1 MTEANQG
8 ILPDAAA
15 VEQRIRSRRAAIMR
29 TIIHLYFDFLKLIL
43 RSRWYSEGREH
54 IENLDTPFILASNHT
69 GHADTH
75 CILRVLPPGIAKRTA
90 VAAAFDY
97 FGTTRRLS
105 LKRSLI
111 QFCSTAG
118 WNAFGFDRRD
128 QSIRSVKTSARLLR
142 NNWCLLLYP
151 EGTRSRNGRMAH
163 FKPGV
168 SVISRLSHFPVIPT
182 CVIGGASLFPH
193 GKWFPRPA
201 VVQIRFGKPMH
212 AHKGQTHEEFTAE
225 IETAVLELLK
235 AGEMPSTTGRP
246 DKFGQAARARSG
258 ARS

>member
-1 MTEANQG
+1 MTDNEQRT
-8 ILPDAAA
+8 LPDAAA
-15 VEQRIRSRRAAIMR
+15 VERRIRSFRAAVMR

-43 RSRWYSEGREH
+43 RSKWYSEGREH
-54 IENLDTPFILASNHT
+54 IEGINTSFILASNHT

-75 CILRVLPPGIAKRTA
+75 CILRVLPPDIAKRTA
-90 VAAAFDY
+90 VAAAYDY
-97 FGTTRRLS
+97 FGTTKKLS

-142 NNWCLLLYP
+142 NNWSLLLYP
-151 EGTRSRNGRMAH
+151 EGTRSRNGRLAH

-168 SVISRLSHFPVIPT
+168 SVISRLSRCPVVPT
-182 CVIGGASLFPH
+182 CVTGGAKLFPH

-201 VVQIRFGKPMH
+201 TVRVQFGEPMF
-212 AHKGQTHEEFTAE
+212 ARPGQTHEEFTADVE
-225 IETAVLELLK
+225 AVVRAMMEGVEAQERTAHGQGSLTTS
-235 AGEMPSTTGRP
+235 GSTDRP
-246 DKFGQAARARSG
+246 
-258 ARS
+258 

>member
-1 MTEANQG
+1 MTRSNQG
-8 ILPDAAA
+8 TLPDAAA

-54 IENLDTPFILASNHT
+54 IENLETPFILAANHT

-97 FGTTRRLS
+97 FGTTKRLS

-151 EGTRSRNGRMAH
+151 EGTRSRSGRMAH
-163 FKPGV
+163 FKPGA
-168 SVISRLSHFPVIPT
+168 SVISRLSRCPVIPT
-182 CVIGGASLFPH
+182 CVIGGAALFPH

-201 VVQIRFGKPMH
+201 VVQIRFGEPMYPR
-212 AHKGQTHEEFTAE
+212 KGQSHEEFTSE
-225 IETAVLELLK
+225 IEAAVLALLDGGK
-235 AGEMPSTTGRP
+235 SQSAKGHTEGFARPSRT
-246 DKFGQAARARSG
+246 RSG
-258 ARS
+258 IRS